1 MKKTLLVSFLIIY
14 GITVQAQSLSLSDL
28 TNMATFDM
36 GRANVFL
43 TQGKPFKQI
52 YMEDK
57 GKLVIHH
64 YKGITPASK
73 CETVVVGDGF
83 VTASGSLL
91 HSVTYT
97 STQTKYVLNLLG
109 QAHAAGFN
117 RNFLGA
123 DAYKKIY
130 VYASTLYTMRIFIN
144 LDNSAGTVEVKQND
158 FVTY

>member
-1 MKKTLLVSFLIIY
+1 MRKILVVLLLVY
-14 GITVQAQSLSLSDL
+14 CGMDVQAQSLSLSDL

-64 YKGITPASK
+64 YKGVTPASK
-73 CETVVVGDGF
+73 SETVIVGNGF
-83 VTASGSLL
+83 VTASGTLL
-91 HSVTYT
+91 HTVTYT
-97 STQTKYVLNLLG
+97 STQTKYILNLIA
-109 QAHAAGFN
+109 QAPASGFN

-123 DAYKKIY
+123 DQYRKIY
-130 VYASTLYTMRIFIN
+130 VYANTLYTLRIFLN
-144 LDNSAGTVEVKQND
+144 LDNTAGTVEVKQND

>member
-1 MKKTLLVSFLIIY
+1 MKKTLLISFLILCSLV
-14 GITVQAQSLSLSDL
+14 TRAQSLSLSDL

-57 GKLVIHH
+57 GKLTIHH

-73 CETVVVGDGF
+73 CETVVIGDGF
-83 VTASGSLL
+83 VTASGTLL

-97 STQTKYVLNLLG
+97 STQTKYILTLIG

-130 VYASTLYTMRIFIN
+130 VYANTLYTMRIFIN

>member
-1 MKKTLLVSFLIIY
+1 MKKLLIVSFFVISCIA
-14 GITVQAQSLSLSDL
+14 VQAQSLSLSDL

-57 GKLVIHH
+57 GKLLIHH

-73 CETVVVGDGF
+73 SESVVVGDGF
-83 VTASGSLL
+83 VTASGTLL

-97 STQTKYVLNLLG
+97 STQTKYILNLIG

-130 VYASTLYTMRIFIN
+130 VYANTLYTMRIFIN
-144 LDNSAGTVEVKQND
+144 RDNSEGTIEVKQND
-158 FVTY
+158 FVKY

>member
-1 MKKTLLVSFLIIY
+1 MKKTLIISFLFFC
-14 GITVQAQSLSLSDL
+14 GMAARAQSLSLSDL

-83 VTASGSLL
+83 VTASGTLL
-91 HSVTYT
+91 HTVTYT
-97 STQTKYVLNLLG
+97 STQTKYILNLLG

-117 RNFLGA
+117 RSFLGA

-130 VYASTLYTMRIFIN
+130 VYANGLYTMRIFIN
-144 LDNSAGTVEVKQND
+144 LDNSSGTIEVKQND